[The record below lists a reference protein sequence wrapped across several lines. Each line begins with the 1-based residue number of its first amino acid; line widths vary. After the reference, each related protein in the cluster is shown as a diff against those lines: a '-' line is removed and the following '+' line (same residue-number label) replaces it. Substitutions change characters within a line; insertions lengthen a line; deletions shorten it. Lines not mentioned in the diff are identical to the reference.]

1 MMTLSSVGL
10 WLLVVTGEVMIERA
24 SEVVRACD
32 AVEAKSPRSGGAGG
46 VSARE
51 LIRAAAAAC
60 RAYAIDGW
68 RGRRDPCAAVD
79 GEERGI

>member
-1 MMTLSSVGL
+1 M
-10 WLLVVTGEVMIERA
+10 
-24 SEVVRACD
+24 
-32 AVEAKSPRSGGAGG
+32 
-46 VSARE
+46 SARE
-51 LIRAAAAAC
+51 LIRAAAAAR